1 MDSLNL
7 FFGVELGHKILNMA
21 DNLSSSLQASNM
33 STNEGQSIMKMTILT
48 LEGMRSEECF
58 LLFWERTEK
67 KRQELGVEAP
77 QRPRQRKILRRLE
90 VGTSIPEAEKSVEDL
105 YRKTYYEVI
114 DFVLHA
120 IRSRF
125 DQKGYRILGRLESLL
140 CDAEVDL
147 NKYDDV
153 LALYKDDFERGRL
166 ESQLCI
172 LHSNL
177 RREIEEQTGGTKLKS
192 LVRFFQTLSPVEHQ
206 FYEMVMKLMKII
218 LIMPATNAIS
228 ESSFNALRRMKTWL
242 RSTMNQTRLN

>member
-1 MDSLNL
+1 
-7 FFGVELGHKILNMA
+7 
-21 DNLSSSLQASNM
+21 M
-33 STNEGQSIMKMTILT
+33 SANEGQIIMKMTILT

-67 KRQELGVEAP
+67 ERHELGVDAL
-77 QRPRQRKILRRLE
+77 QLPRQRKIPRRLE
-90 VGTSIPEAEKSVEDL
+90 VGTYTVEDV

-114 DFVLHA
+114 DLVLHA

-153 LALYKDDFERGRL
+153 LALYKDDFERDCL
-166 ESQLCI
+166 KSQLCI

-177 RREIEEQTGGTKLKS
+177 PRESKRNREI
-192 LVRFFQTLSPVEHQ
+192 
-206 FYEMVMKLMKII
+206 
-218 LIMPATNAIS
+218 
-228 ESSFNALRRMKTWL
+228 
-242 RSTMNQTRLN
+242 LN

>member
-1 MDSLNL
+1 M
-7 FFGVELGHKILNMA
+7 
-21 DNLSSSLQASNM
+21 
-33 STNEGQSIMKMTILT
+33 
-48 LEGMRSEECF
+48 
-58 LLFWERTEK
+58 
-67 KRQELGVEAP
+67 
-77 QRPRQRKILRRLE
+77 
-90 VGTSIPEAEKSVEDL
+90 EDL

-114 DFVLHA
+114 DFVLHV

-177 RREIEEQTGGTKLKS
+177 RREIEEETGGTKLKS

-228 ESSFNALRRMKTWL
+228 ESSFNALRRMKIWL